1 MWNLVSIFK
10 DSLEVYYKSIYGTL
24 FQFFSLEGELHLES
38 KFIKKGLTM
47 EKSVQIIQQGALVE
61 RPYQDRN
68 GQQQVFASMGWTLTD
83 GIDTFY
89 AEMQGDLARSYRDVH
104 PDPSLLHRVQ
114 TQMSIREFKD
124 KDGNSR
130 FSNEIRIIK
139 LV

>member
-1 MWNLVSIFK
+1 M
-10 DSLEVYYKSIYGTL
+10 
-24 FQFFSLEGELHLES
+24 FQ
-38 KFIKKGLTM
+38 KTIKTV

-89 AEMQGDLARSYRDVH
+89 AEMQGDLARSFRDVH

-130 FSNEIRIIK
+130 FSNEIRIVK

>member
-1 MWNLVSIFK
+1 
-10 DSLEVYYKSIYGTL
+10 
-24 FQFFSLEGELHLES
+24 
-38 KFIKKGLTM
+38 M

-68 GQQQVFASMGWTLTD
+68 GQQQVFASMGFTLTD

-89 AEMQGDLARSYRDVH
+89 AEMQGDLARSFRDVKL
-104 PDPSLLHRVQ
+104 DKSLLHKVQ
-114 TQMSIREFKD
+114 VQMGIREYKD

-130 FSNEIRIIK
+130 YSNEIRIIK

>member
-1 MWNLVSIFK
+1 
-10 DSLEVYYKSIYGTL
+10 
-24 FQFFSLEGELHLES
+24 
-38 KFIKKGLTM
+38 M

-68 GQQQVFASMGWTLTD
+68 GLQQVFASMGWTLTD
-83 GIDTFY
+83 GVDTFY
-89 AEMQGDLARSYRDVH
+89 AEMQGDLARSFRDIH